1 MKLGI
6 FFSLI
11 TVTTFA
17 NNDVYKLGQSL
28 FFDKL
33 ISGNKN
39 ISCASCHHPLTGT
52 SDALTLGL
60 GEGALGLGMSRTD
73 QRSAGINNA
82 HERVPRN
89 SPVLWNVGHKSKTRY
104 FHDGRV
110 ELNPNFPNGFKTPE
124 GMNLPEGLKDLLA
137 AQALFPITSQTEM
150 AGQGDE
156 NDISKQASAGN
167 ISGPT
172 GVWRIIE
179 IRLQGNQN
187 YVNAFKK
194 AFPSEIKEKEDI
206 KISHYANAISHYQK
220 ETFKSFDS
228 PYDHYIA
235 GDVDAMKESAKR
247 GYEVFTT
254 KGRCFECHTGNLFSD
269 EKFYSLGF
277 PQIGPGKGHGEN
289 GLEDF
294 GRAGVTKVKNDRYK
308 FMTPTLR
315 NIALSAPYGHAGT
328 FETLKDVIKAHFQKD
343 GGLSLVNKENLR
355 LPIVEGFRP
364 NDFYVLGKRILRQKI
379 LATRDDRVPML
390 SDEEVEDLVSFLH
403 ALTDL
408 NCLDMNLVIPKKVL
422 SGLPV
427 HN

>member
-1 MKLGI
+1 
-6 FFSLI
+6 
-11 TVTTFA
+11 
-17 NNDVYKLGQSL
+17 
-28 FFDKL
+28 
-33 ISGNKN
+33 
-39 ISCASCHHPLTGT
+39 
-52 SDALTLGL
+52 
-60 GEGALGLGMSRTD
+60 
-73 QRSAGINNA
+73 
-82 HERVPRN
+82 
-89 SPVLWNVGHKSKTRY
+89 
-104 FHDGRV
+104 
-110 ELNPNFPNGFKTPE
+110 
-124 GMNLPEGLKDLLA
+124 
-137 AQALFPITSQTEM
+137 M

-156 NDISKQASAGN
+156 NDISRQAAAGN

-194 AFPSEIKEKEDI
+194 AFPNEIKEKEDI
-206 KISHYANAISHYQK
+206 KISHYANAISRYQR

-294 GRAGVTKVKNDRYK
+294 GRAGITKVKSERYK

-328 FETLKDVIKAHFQKD
+328 FESLKDVIKAHFHKD
-343 GGLSLVNKENLR
+343 GGLSLITKENLR
-355 LPIVEGFRP
+355 LPNVEGFRP
-364 NDFYVLGKRILRQKI
+364 HDFYVIGKRILRQKI
-379 LATRDDRVPML
+379 LSTRDDRVPML
-390 SDEEVEDLVSFLH
+390 TDKEVEDLVSFLH